1 MRGFARHA
9 LLRSASLLGISLLT
23 VSLLGTSCARHL
35 PDPSPPGPSS
45 GFPARVELAG
55 QPPVTV
61 PHRPARIVSL
71 SPSATE
77 TLFAIGAGAQ
87 VAAVDQNSTSPQ
99 QAPRTPLSAMTA
111 DAAAV
116 AAQQPDLVIAPT
128 TAAQLARGLGAVGV
142 PVLLTPAPSAVDGAY
157 DQIEALGRATGHSG
171 QARALTGR
179 MRSEIAGIVASTPKP
194 RYPLRYYHEVSPDGY
209 TATSRTFVGNI
220 YGLFGLANVA
230 DDAGSTF
237 PQLSAERLVHDD
249 PEFVVLADGKCCR
262 VTPASAAARPG
273 WATITAVRDH
283 HVYPVD
289 DDLAARWGPRVVEL
303 VRAISNA
310 VKETASTP

>member
-1 MRGFARHA
+1 MRGFGGCA
-9 LLRSASLLGISLLT
+9 LLLCLVLGASG
-23 VSLLGTSCARHL
+23 CARHL
-35 PDPSPPGPSS
+35 PEPGPPPGPAP
-45 GFPARVELAG
+45 GFPTSVEVSG
-55 QPPVTV
+55 QPPVTLA
-61 PHRPARIVSL
+61 RQPARIVSL

-87 VAAVDQNSTSPQ
+87 VAAVDRNSTFPQ
-99 QAPRTPLSAMTA
+99 QAPRTPLNAMTA

-116 AAQQPDLVIAPT
+116 AAQKPDLVIAPAS
-128 TAAQLARGLGAVGV
+128 AAALAGGLDAVGV

-157 DQIEALGRATGHSG
+157 DQIEALGKATGHSG
-171 QARALTGR
+171 RARALTEQ
-179 MRSEIAGIVASTPKP
+179 MRSQIAGIVASTPKP
-194 RYPLRYYHEVSPDGY
+194 RHPLRYYHEVSPDGY
-209 TATSRTFVGNI
+209 TATSRTFVGNV

-230 DDAGSTF
+230 DNAGSTF

-262 VTPASAAARPG
+262 VTPDSAAERPG
-273 WATITAVRDH
+273 WANITAVRDH

-289 DDLAARWGPRVVEL
+289 DDLAGRWGPRVVEL

-310 VKETASTP
+310 VKETASAP